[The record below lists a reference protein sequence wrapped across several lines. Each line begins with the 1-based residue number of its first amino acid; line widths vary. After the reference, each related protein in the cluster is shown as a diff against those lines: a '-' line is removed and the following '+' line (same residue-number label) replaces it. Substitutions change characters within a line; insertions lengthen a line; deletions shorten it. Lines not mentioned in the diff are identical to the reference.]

1 MSDPRLRPDILDFEP
16 YSPGLSIDE
25 IKERYGLTRVVK
37 LASNENPLGAPP
49 LARKAAERA
58 IASGFRYPRNLNPGL
73 VSAIAAKINAP
84 LDQVLA
90 GHGSDEMIDLLLR
103 VVCRPGVSNVV
114 CWDKAFSMYRL
125 TAKLCGVE
133 YRAVPRGPDL
143 ALPLDGL
150 AAACDADTAAVFVT
164 SPDNPTGLTATTD
177 ELAALA
183 DKLPANTLLAL
194 DEAYIDFA
202 RPVERFTGLP
212 LALARDNVVVL
223 RTFSKFYGLAG
234 FRLGYGVFP
243 RTIADYMTRARIPF
257 TVGIVD
263 EAAGLAALED
273 APFLAAT
280 LAAAHQSLDAMA
292 QGLAALSCRV
302 WPTQANFLM
311 FQPPKPGRAV
321 FQGLLERGII
331 TRHLAS
337 FGLPDMIRVNAGTAD
352 ETALFLETLG
362 AVLRG

>member
-16 YSPGLSIDE
+16 YAPGLTIEE

-37 LASNENPLGAPP
+37 LASNENPLGTPP

-58 IASGFRYPRNLNPGL
+58 AALGFRYPRNLNPAL
-73 VSAIAAKINAP
+73 VSAIAAKVGAP

-103 VVCRPGVSNVV
+103 VICRPGQSNVV

-150 AAACDADTAAVFVT
+150 AAACDGNTAAVFVT
-164 SPDNPTGLTATTD
+164 SPDNPTGLTATLD

-183 DKLPANTLLAL
+183 DKLPADALLVL

-212 LALARDNVVVL
+212 LALSRDNVVVL
-223 RTFSKFYGLAG
+223 RTFSKYYGLAG
-234 FRLGYGVFP
+234 FRLGFGVFP
-243 RTIADYMTRARIPF
+243 KTIADYMTRARIPF
-257 TVGIVD
+257 TIGVAD

-273 APFLAAT
+273 AAFLETT
-280 LAAAHQSLDAMA
+280 LAAVHASLDAMA
-292 QGLAALSCRV
+292 AGLKALSCRV

-311 FQPPKPGRAV
+311 FQPPKPGRQV

-337 FGLPDMIRVNAGTAD
+337 FGLPEMIRVNAGTD
-352 ETALFLETLG
+352 EETALFLEALAG
-362 AVLRG
+362 VLRG

>member
-1 MSDPRLRPDILDFEP
+1 MSTRRLRPEIQDFKP
-16 YSPGLSIDE
+16 YVPGLSIDE
-25 IKERYGLTRVVK
+25 IKARYGLTRVVK
-37 LASNENPLGAPP
+37 LASNENPLGTPP

-58 IASGFRYPRNLNPGL
+58 SALGFRYPRNHNPAL
-73 VSAIAAKINAP
+73 VGAIAAMLGAP
-84 LDQVLA
+84 LERVLV

-103 VVCRPGVSNVV
+103 VVCRPGVSNVI
-114 CWDKAFSMYRL
+114 CWDNAFSMYRL

-133 YRAVPRGPDL
+133 YRSVPRGKDL

-150 AAACDADTAAVFVT
+150 AKACDANTAAVFVT
-164 SPDNPTGLTATTD
+164 TPDNPTGLTATVD

-183 DKLPANTLLAL
+183 DKLPANTLLVV

-202 RPVERFTGLP
+202 RPVERYTGLP

-223 RTFSKFYGLAG
+223 RTFSKYYGLAG
-234 FRLGYGVFP
+234 FRLGHGVLP
-243 RTIADYMTRARIPF
+243 PAIADYMTRARIPF
-257 TVGIVD
+257 TIGVAD

-273 APFLAAT
+273 AAFLETT
-280 LAAAHQSLDAMA
+280 LKVVHESLDAMRA
-292 QGLAALSCRV
+292 GLTALGCTV

-337 FGLPDMIRVNAGTAD
+337 FGLPDCIRVNAGTAD
-352 ETALFLETLG
+352 ETKLFLETLG

>member
-16 YSPGLSIDE
+16 YAPGLTIEE

-58 IASGFRYPRNLNPGL
+58 AALGFRYPRNHNPSL
-73 VSAIAAKINAP
+73 VAAIAARIHAP
-84 LDQVLA
+84 LERVLA
-90 GHGSDEMIDLLLR
+90 GHGSDEVIDLLLR
-103 VVCRPGVSNVV
+103 VLCRPGRSNVV
-114 CWDKAFSMYRL
+114 CWDNAFSMYRL

-133 YRAVPRGPDL
+133 YRSVPRGPDL

-164 SPDNPTGLTATTD
+164 SPDNPTGLTATAD

-183 DKLPANTLLAL
+183 DRLPAAALLVV

-212 LALARDNVVVL
+212 LALARDNVAVL

-234 FRLGYGVFP
+234 FRLGYGVLP
-243 RTIADYMTRARIPF
+243 PSIADYMARARIPF
-257 TVGIVD
+257 TIGILD

-273 APFLAAT
+273 EAFLEAT
-280 LAAAHQSLDAMA
+280 LAATHASLDAMRG
-292 QGLAALSCRV
+292 GLEALGCRV

-311 FQPPKPGRAV
+311 FQPPRPGRAV

-337 FGLPDMIRVNAGTAD
+337 FGLPDMIRVNAGNED
-352 ETALFLETLG
+352 ETALFLKTAAE
-362 AVLRG
+362 VLRG